1 MMRLLQ
7 RLMGMLL
14 LASFP
19 GLCLAEEGGVALGDF
34 TVSQVQSPVSV
45 LTLLTALSFIPFMMI
60 ALTTF
65 TRNIVVLSLV
75 RQALGLQQTPP
86 NIVLIVLSLF
96 LTLFVMAPTLEKAYD
111 AGARPFLAND
121 VNLEQAAQLGWAPIR
136 DFMVRQTHES
146 DLRLIY
152 QLSQQSLPA
161 TQEELSPVRLIPA
174 FMLSELKI
182 AFQIGFMIFLPFLI
196 IDLIVASIL
205 MSLGMI
211 MVPPI
216 TISLPLKI
224 MLFLLIDGWGLIAQT
239 LVRSVT

>member
-19 GLCLAEEGGVALGDF
+19 GFCLAEEGGVALGDF

-111 AGARPFLAND
+111 AGARPFLANE

>member
-1 MMRLLQ
+1 MMR
-7 RLMGMLL
+7 MLRQFAGTCA
-14 LASFP
+14 LALFSGF
-19 GLCLAEEGGVALGDF
+19 CLAEEGAVALGDF

-121 VNLEQAAQLGWAPIR
+121 VSLEQAAQLGWAPIC

>member
-1 MMRLLQ
+1 MKPVYYLALP
-7 RLMGMLL
+7 LL
-14 LASFP
+14 LLS
-19 GLCLAEEGGVALGDF
+19 GHCLADDAFTGLGDF
-34 TVSQVQSPVSV
+34 KVSQLQSPLSV
-45 LTLLTALSFIPFMMI
+45 FTMLSVLSFIPFLMI

-86 NIVLIVLSLF
+86 NIVLIVLALF
-96 LTLFVMAPTLEKAYD
+96 LTLFVMAPTLEKSYD
-111 AGARPFLAND
+111 AGVKPFLANSVD
-121 VNLEQAAQLGWAPIR
+121 LEGAVKLGWTPIS
-136 DFMVRQTHES
+136 DFMVRQTNEA
-146 DLRLIY
+146 DLKLIY
-152 QLSQQSLPA
+152 QLSNQPLPKTA
-161 TQEELSPVRLIPA
+161 DDISPVRLIPA
-174 FMLSELKI
+174 FMLSELKTG
-182 AFQIGFMIFLPFLI
+182 FQIGFLIFLPFLI

-239 LVRSVT
+239 LIRSVG

>member
-111 AGARPFLAND
+111 AGARPFLANE

>member
-1 MMRLLQ
+1 MYLHHG
-7 RLMGMLL
+7 LM
-14 LASFP
+14 
-19 GLCLAEEGGVALGDF
+19 D
-34 TVSQVQSPVSV
+34 SPAHIFV
-45 LTLLTALSFIPFMMI
+45 LMTLLSFVPFLVI

-65 TRNIVVLSLV
+65 TRNIVVFSLL

-96 LTLFVMAPTLEKAYD
+96 LALFVMTPTLQLSYD
-111 AGARPFLAND
+111 QGIKPFLANKVTID
-121 VNLEQAAQLGWAPIR
+121 HAAEQAWAPVR

-146 DLRLIY
+146 DLRLIHE
-152 QLSQQSLPA
+152 LSKSPLPPSQQA
-161 TQEELSPVRLIPA
+161 LSPVKLIPA
-174 FMLSELKI
+174 FMLSELKT
-182 AFQIGFMIFLPFLI
+182 AFQIGFVVFLPFLM

-211 MVPPI
+211 MVPPV

-239 LVRSVT
+239 LVRSVG

>member
-111 AGARPFLAND
+111 AGARPFLANE
-121 VNLEQAAQLGWAPIR
+121 VSLEQAAQLGWAPIR

>member
-1 MMRLLQ
+1 
-7 RLMGMLL
+7 MGMLL